1 MDEKYVTMDVHN
13 EFARRMDEANKVLD
27 TRVAALERGLQGVS
41 KMALNIERL
50 TTSVEQMTAELTKYG
65 TRLENLEQKPAKRWD
80 AVVTGIIGAVV
91 GALVGAVLAGAIH

>member
-50 TTSVEQMTAELTKYG
+50 TTSVEKMTAELTKYG